1 VISQRYL
8 RQTVAVQLTELGSF
22 NMKIR
27 IIFAKVVGAYDRLF
41 GISDIAKLTK
51 DVMKATDKRTLNKI
65 FY

>member
-1 VISQRYL
+1 
-8 RQTVAVQLTELGSF
+8 
-22 NMKIR
+22 MKIR